1 MSNNLSSPTNI
12 KDLQDEA
19 VCTYVILESRS
30 YSFKNREFI
39 EDNEPEYRK
48 NASGCVVLKAPITLP
63 AGVKM
68 A

>member
-1 MSNNLSSPTNI
+1 MSNSLSNPTSI
-12 KDLQDEA
+12 KDLQDEV
-19 VCTYVILESRS
+19 VCTYTILESRS
-30 YSFKNREFI
+30 RNFKNREFI

-48 NASGCVVLKAPITLP
+48 NASVCVVLTPITLP